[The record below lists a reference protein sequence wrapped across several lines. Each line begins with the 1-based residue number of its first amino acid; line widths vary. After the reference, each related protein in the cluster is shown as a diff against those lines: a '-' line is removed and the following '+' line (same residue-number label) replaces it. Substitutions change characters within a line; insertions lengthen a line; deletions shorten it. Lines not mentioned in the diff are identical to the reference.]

1 LWPYASIMRLGGST
15 VLATLEVRVPQMGE
29 GLQEVVVAGFFKQVG
44 DHVTRDEP
52 LYSMETDK
60 AVMDVES
67 PFEGTVVRWLAQ
79 PGEVLPVGAPI
90 AVLEGAD
97 LAVALSADIAPVA
110 GDVSNSGTSVD
121 FRSGA
126 ASRIPPRTRAY
137 CKELGISQSAM
148 MEMKSA
154 TGKLMPADV
163 DANIANISRIAI
175 PEPRL
180 ETAPQPRQETPVVEA
195 GTMDVA
201 VSRQQRV
208 LISRMRRS
216 LETVIPASM
225 SRELAWGAIEKYVK
239 QRREADY
246 NFRATDFQSAAWCV
260 ARAVAAYPQFRWSMV
275 NDETIRKREQLNL
288 GIAVALPGGDL
299 LTAAV
304 RNADVIGYEEFVD
317 EAQAAIALAREG
329 KDQASADIPMHITY
343 LGAHGILNAIP
354 LLISLASSVL
364 FIGAVYKNL
373 DGNRVCN
380 VTLTFDHRMYNGAE
394 AALLLAKVAEN
405 AAEIDSIAG

>member
-1 LWPYASIMRLGGST
+1 M
-15 VLATLEVRVPQMGE
+15 ATLEVRVPQMGE

-67 PFEGTVVRWLAQ
+67 PFEGTIVRWLADI
-79 PGEVLPVGAPI
+79 GEVLPIGAPI
-90 AVLEGAD
+90 AVLEGAAAASVVRS
-97 LAVALSADIAPVA
+97 AVIKDVPSAALE
-110 GDVSNSGTSVD
+110 SVD
-121 FRSGA
+121 FRGVS
-126 ASRIPPRTRAY
+126 SLRIPPRTRAY
-137 CKELGISQSAM
+137 CRELGITPAVMARITST
-148 MEMKSA
+148 

-163 DANIANISRIAI
+163 DAFVANAEVPNPS
-175 PEPRL
+175 PQEMPPVKQ
-180 ETAPQPRQETPVVEA
+180 EAPVAVTGTEA
-195 GTMDVA
+195 GSMDVA

-216 LETVIPASM
+216 METVIPASM
-225 SRELAWGAIEKYVK
+225 SRELPWGVIEQYV
-239 QRREADY
+239 QLRREADY
-246 NFRATDFQSAAWCV
+246 NFKATEFQTAAWCV
-260 ARAVAAYPQFRWSMV
+260 ARAVAAYPQFRWNLLS
-275 NDETIRKREQLNL
+275 DDTIRKREQLNL
-288 GIAVALPGGDL
+288 GIAVALPGGEL

-304 RNADVIGYEEFVD
+304 RDADGIDYEEFA
-317 EAQAAIALAREG
+317 EAAHAAIALAREG

-354 LLISLASSVL
+354 LLVSPASSVL
-364 FIGAVYKNL
+364 FIGAAHKNS

-394 AALLLAKVAEN
+394 AALLLAKI
-405 AAEIDSIAG
+405 AACAADIGLLAG